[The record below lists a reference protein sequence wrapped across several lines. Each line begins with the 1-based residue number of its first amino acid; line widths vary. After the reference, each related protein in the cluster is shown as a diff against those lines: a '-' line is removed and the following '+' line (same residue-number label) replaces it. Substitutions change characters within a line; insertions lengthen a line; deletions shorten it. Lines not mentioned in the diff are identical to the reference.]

1 MEGKGGRK
9 SRRRRGDRADGDDGT
24 DNQQEE
30 ELYLKQ
36 QQDKLND
43 EKRAI
48 LHRKNLNGNSK
59 IDLPTNQSLSFDI
72 ESERETLLQQLE
84 EEKNAIQREQEQR
97 REMQHKIQQMESKL
111 ITGGKDI
118 VTHTTEQEQ
127 ILRQKRWVFCQN
139 SFWKRVAFFLA
150 V

>member
-1 MEGKGGRK
+1 MESKGGRK

-84 EEKNAIQREQEQR
+84 EEKNAIQHEQEQR

>member
-9 SRRRRGDRADGDDGT
+9 SRRRRGDRNDTDDDTDG
-24 DNQQEE
+24 QQDE
-30 ELYLKQ
+30 ELYLKE

-59 IDLPTNQSLSFDI
+59 IDLQTNKSLSFDI

-84 EEKNAIQREQEQR
+84 DEKNAVQREQEQR

-127 ILRQKRWVFCQN
+127 ILRQKRLVFLRN
-139 SFWKRVAFFLA
+139 LS
-150 V
+150 

>member
-9 SRRRRGDRADGDDGT
+9 SRRRRGDRKDADDDT
-24 DNQQEE
+24 DGQQDE
-30 ELYLKQ
+30 ELYLKE

-59 IDLPTNQSLSFDI
+59 IDLQINKSLSFDI
-72 ESERETLLQQLE
+72 ESERETLLKQLE
-84 EEKNAIQREQEQR
+84 DEKSAIQREQEQR

-127 ILRQKRWVFCQN
+127 ILRQKRLVFLRN
-139 SFWKRVAFFLA
+139 LS
-150 V
+150 

>member
-1 MEGKGGRK
+1 MESKGGRK

-127 ILRQKRWVFCQN
+127 ILRQKRWVFFQS
-139 SFWKRVAFFLA
+139 SFWERVTFFLA